1 MLELRVGTR
10 DLMFHQSGSKRHS
23 QSAWQAVARLTLQEV
38 SLLDMATVGTLGTSC
53 RGDKV
58 RVLRYQSVHHFDW
71 FACLSLTRADEN
83 LPLCP
88 VFRSIVQDKLFIT
101 ASNLG
106 AESDMFKCAKCKT
119 SRTTFYQKQTRSADE
134 PMTVFITCR
143 NCGHEWRDGG

>member
-1 MLELRVGTR
+1 
-10 DLMFHQSGSKRHS
+10 
-23 QSAWQAVARLTLQEV
+23 
-38 SLLDMATVGTLGTSC
+38 MATVETLDASW

-58 RVLRYQSVHHFDW
+58 RVFRYHSPHHLDR
-71 FACLSLTRADEN
+71 FACLSRTRADET
-83 LPLCP
+83 LRLCP
-88 VFRSIVQDKLFIT
+88 VFRSIVQDKLYIT